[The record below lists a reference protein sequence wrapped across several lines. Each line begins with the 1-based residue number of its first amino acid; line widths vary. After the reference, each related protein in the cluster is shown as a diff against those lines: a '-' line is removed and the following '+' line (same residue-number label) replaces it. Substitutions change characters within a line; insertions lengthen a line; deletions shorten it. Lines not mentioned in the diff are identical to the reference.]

1 MADWL
6 IFLFKIGG
14 FGAVLV
20 FALFLMGKWL
30 LKQIIAALNSYVTA
44 YAQETAKIDARI
56 ERLEKLA
63 EEQARLTRTVE
74 TIKDEI
80 AAQAKSRDNRWA
92 FRKEVYVNLITASH
106 DLLKTLHNLNYA
118 VKLKEDPNEALR
130 KRSKNTVEATM
141 PELRASIKALTTYTT
156 LAPLATADDVLPLL
170 ERVQQQVLQELD
182 PDATDAATRIQAEMK
197 ALFTLLKDLQAA
209 GRKDL
214 WGTLEPRANV

>member
-1 MADWL
+1 MANWL
-6 IFLFKIGG
+6 IAILQFGG
-14 FGAVLV
+14 LGAVLV
-20 FALFLMGKWL
+20 VMAKWL
-30 LKQIIAALNSYVTA
+30 LKQIIAPLNSYVTA

-182 PDATDAATRIQAEMK
+182 PDATEAVARIQ
-197 ALFTLLKDLQAA
+197 T
-209 GRKDL
+209 
-214 WGTLEPRANV
+214 EPRVARP